1 MYLISVVWYIVCLSC
16 YLTNCRLG
24 RNSNAEFACNFSF
37 CFQEVEQPKV
47 SVTKAIKQ
55 EPKASSSLPSG
66 NNNGKPTTSEK
77 VKKETEKRS
86 ADKVSWFSSLVK

>member
-1 MYLISVVWYIVCLSC
+1 MISVVWHIICLSF
-16 YLTNCRLG
+16 YLTNCKLG
-24 RNSNAEFACNFSF
+24 RNSVAEFGLNFCF

-47 SVTKAIKQ
+47 SVTKPIKQ

-66 NNNGKPTTSEK
+66 NNNGKPTASEK

-86 ADKVSWFSSLVK
+86 ADKVSYFCSLVK

>member
-1 MYLISVVWYIVCLSC
+1 M
-16 YLTNCRLG
+16 
-24 RNSNAEFACNFSF
+24 
-37 CFQEVEQPKV
+37 
-47 SVTKAIKQ
+47 SVTKPIKQ

-86 ADKVSWFSSLVK
+86 ADKVSNFCSLMK

>member
-1 MYLISVVWYIVCLSC
+1 MISVVWHIVCLSC
-16 YLTNCRLG
+16 YLTNCKLG
-24 RNSNAEFACNFSF
+24 RNSIAEFGFNFCF

-47 SVTKAIKQ
+47 SVTKPIKQ

-86 ADKVSWFSSLVK
+86 ADKVSYFSYLMK

>member
-1 MYLISVVWYIVCLSC
+1 MISIVWHIVCLPC
-16 YLTNCRLG
+16 YLTICKLG
-24 RNSNAEFACNFSF
+24 NNSIAEFGFNFCF

-47 SVTKAIKQ
+47 SVTKPIKQ

-66 NNNGKPTTSEK
+66 NNGKPIASEK

-86 ADKVSWFSSLVK
+86 ADKVSNFGSLVRIV

>member
-1 MYLISVVWYIVCLSC
+1 MQGLPSGV
-16 YLTNCRLG
+16 
-24 RNSNAEFACNFSF
+24 FF

-47 SVTKAIKQ
+47 SVTKPISSKQ

-66 NNNGKPTTSEK
+66 NSNGKPTASEK

-86 ADKVSWFSSLVK
+86 ADKVSSFCSLMK

>member
-1 MYLISVVWYIVCLSC
+1 MISVLWHIVCLSY
-16 YLTNCRLG
+16 YLTNSRLD
-24 RNSNAEFACNFSF
+24 RNSIAEFAFNFSF

-47 SVTKAIKQ
+47 SVTKPIKQ

-66 NNNGKPTTSEK
+66 NNNGKPTASEK

-86 ADKVSWFSSLVK
+86 ADKVSCFCSLVK